1 MMLIKQF
8 LGSKNIKNTIWN
20 VLEVT
25 LSPLLFFISIPIFL
39 NYLGEEKFGVW
50 MLLNAIILVMQALN
64 LGLNIATYKHISE
77 AIKQRNWVFASNS
90 LNTNISLTILLT
102 GIVGL
107 VTLIL
112 AFGIEYKNWL
122 IETISGKQAV
132 LDVIFLC
139 PVIVLVKFLEQIFY
153 NVFRAFE
160 EFKFV
165 TWISLGVKLLTVSIN
180 LLLAYYT
187 QSVFYIFCCIGLVGF
202 LGVVTSYALI
212 KTKIPEY
219 RFAFLLKQ
227 ELIKSEIKFALYL
240 WLQSIAVIAVYQ
252 GDRLLISQGFGVVT
266 LSYYSIVATLF
277 NHIHM
282 GLTALTPWLFPQI
295 VKAQEYGKSHIET
308 MYVNVRNIGVV
319 VSVCLVLVFSLI
331 SEPFITLWLGNET
344 YLQIDVYLKWFT
356 VFQFFFI
363 FSIAP
368 YFFMNA
374 SGQEKLNLKLVL
386 MFTGV
391 NVLGMLTG
399 YIWYFTVEAIL
410 IGLSISTVIGMS
422 IMHGVIECTM
432 DKKSPLFHLLL
443 MFLPSVFGACSVL
456 YDGMWKWNWAI
467 LCLISLY
474 VIYFKVFR
482 TEFKKIL

>member
-1 MMLIKQF
+1 M
-8 LGSKNIKNTIWN
+8 N
-20 VLEVT
+20 
-25 LSPLLFFISIPIFL
+25 P
-39 NYLGEEKFGVW
+39 
-50 MLLNAIILVMQALN
+50 
-64 LGLNIATYKHISE
+64 
-77 AIKQRNWVFASNS
+77 
-90 LNTNISLTILLT
+90 
-102 GIVGL
+102 
-107 VTLIL
+107 
-112 AFGIEYKNWL
+112 
-122 IETISGKQAV
+122 ISGKQV
-132 LDVIFLC
+132 ILQVIFLC
-139 PVIVLVKFLEQIFY
+139 PVIVLIKFLEQIFY

-165 TWISLGVKLLTVSIN
+165 TWISVGVKILTVSIN
-180 LLLAYYT
+180 LVIAYYT
-187 QSVFYIFCCIGLVGF
+187 QSVFYIFCCIGFVGF
-202 LGVVTSYALI
+202 LGILISYRLI
-212 KTKIPEY
+212 KTKIPKY
-219 RFAFLLKQ
+219 RFTFLLER

-295 VKAQEYGKSHIET
+295 VKARQLGKSYIES
-308 MYVNVRNIGVV
+308 MYVNVRNIGIVI
-319 VSVCLVLVFSLI
+319 SVCLMLCFSLV
-331 SEPFITLWLGNET
+331 SDFFITLWLGQET
-344 YLQIDVYLKWFT
+344 YLQISVYLKWFT

-374 SGQEKLNLKLVL
+374 SGQEKLSLKLVL

-410 IGLSISTVIGMS
+410 IGLCVSTVIGMS
-422 IMHGVIECTM
+422 IMHGVIEGTLE
-432 DKKSPLFHLLL
+432 KKSPSIHLIL

-456 YDGMWKWNWAI
+456 NDGMWKWNWAI

>member
-1 MMLIKQF
+1 MLIKQF
-8 LGSKNIKNTIWN
+8 IGSRNIKNTIWN
-20 VLEVT
+20 ILEVT
-25 LSPLLFFISIPIFL
+25 LSPLLFFISIPLFL
-39 NYLGEEKFGVW
+39 NYLGEEHFGVW
-50 MLLNAIILVMQALN
+50 MLLNAIILVMQAFN

-77 AIKQRNWVFASNS
+77 AIKQRDWTLASHS

-107 VTLIL
+107 AVFIL
-112 AFGIEYKNWL
+112 FLGIEHKNWL
-122 IETISGKQAV
+122 IESISSKQAV
-132 LDVIFLC
+132 LQVIFLC
-139 PVIVLVKFLEQIFY
+139 PVIVLIKFLEQIFY

-165 TWISLGVKLLTVSIN
+165 TWISVGVKILTVSIN
-180 LLLAYYT
+180 LAIAYYT
-187 QSVFYIFCCIGLVGF
+187 QSVFYIFCCIGFVSF
-202 LGVVTSYALI
+202 LGILISYRLI
-212 KTKIPEY
+212 KTKIPKY
-219 RFAFLLKQ
+219 RFTFLLQ
-227 ELIKSEIKFALYL
+227 RELIKSEITFALYL

-295 VKAQEYGKSHIET
+295 VKARQLGKSYIES
-308 MYVNVRNIGVV
+308 MYVNVRNIGIV
-319 VSVCLVLVFSLI
+319 VSVCLVLCFSLV
-331 SEPFITLWLGNET
+331 SDFFITLWLGQET
-344 YLQIDVYLKWFT
+344 YLQISVYLKWFT

-410 IGLSISTVIGMS
+410 IGLCVSTVIGMS
-422 IMHGVIECTM
+422 IMHGVIEGTLE
-432 DKKSPLFHLLL
+432 KKSPFIHLVL
-443 MFLPSVFGACSVL
+443 MFLPSVFGVCSVL
-456 YDGMWKWNWAI
+456 NDGMWKWNWAI